1 MAIRVD
7 VAYGRDGEN
16 RGPGQPYATI
26 QNAIRS
32 GRVEVRPGYYR
43 EGALLVP
50 AGLQLIGIWP
60 IVIEGYFDARL
71 LGETDQEVLIENVT
85 VKLPANTAL
94 VINDRYQKV
103 RLYNVKI

>member
-1 MAIRVD
+1 MA
-7 VAYGRDGEN
+7 
-16 RGPGQPYATI
+16 ATVKI
-26 QNAIRS
+26 ADPDSPMRLFRMPFAAEGS
-32 GRVEVRPGYYR
+32 KVRPGYYR